1 MGVVF
6 SGLYSQNAAR
16 RDGLSG
22 LISGLLERLFFR
34 HGDSYCHESKMRKS
48 ALKPRNQNKVKREQ
62 TRIIILI
69 TNVFHSVAALY
80 FPSVS
85 ASRHEQKSANN

>member
-22 LISGLLERLFFR
+22 LISGLLERLSFR
-34 HGDSYCHESKMRKS
+34 HGDSYFHESKMRKG
-48 ALKPRNQNKVKREQ
+48 ALNPQNQNRVKEKKHK
-62 TRIIILI
+62 L
-69 TNVFHSVAALY
+69 LY
-80 FPSVS
+80 
-85 ASRHEQKSANN
+85 